1 MDLKLSNNWVS
12 IIIPTYNRA
21 HLIGETLDSIIAQS
35 YKNWECIVVDDGST
49 DNTATLITDYIKKDN
64 RFQYH
69 QRPVDRKKGANACR
83 NYGFELS
90 KGEYIKWFDSDD
102 IMHPDFLEKQVEVLE
117 NNSDLDFCA
126 SQSLTFYKD
135 SADQTKNEANRNP
148 KHSLVLSYLV
158 KNHFFFTGAPL
169 WRKEYFYQKE
179 LFDENLTDSHE
190 SDFHFRMLLY
200 FPKYIYLKNFLFSI
214 RRGNESITQNIENK
228 KASLDSKIIFFSKA
242 RKLVNEHYVEDKDLI
257 NEYLTFR
264 ISIAIYELCMFNS
277 RLEILTQNKR
287 NIRVLIFQKGIK
299 TKSRIKLSIG
309 FVLLLFLGKGYSFL
323 KENLN
328 IREEIIN

>member
-1 MDLKLSNNWVS
+1 MNPLIS

-21 HLIGETLDSIIAQS
+21 YLIAETLESIIAQNH
-35 YKNWECIVVDDGST
+35 KNWECLIVDDGST
-49 DNTATLITDYIKKDN
+49 DDTATLIANYIKKDN

-90 KGEYIKWFDSDD
+90 KGEYVKWFDSDD

-117 NNSDLDFCA
+117 NNNELNFCA
-126 SQSLTFYKD
+126 SQSLTFHKD
-135 SADQTKNEANRNP
+135 SEIRTKNGANRNP
-148 KHSLVLSYLV
+148 KHSLILSYLV
-158 KNHFFFTGAPL
+158 KNHYFFTGAPL
-169 WRKEYFYQKE
+169 WRKEYFHQKD
-179 LFDENLTDSHE
+179 LFDENLSDSHE

-200 FPKYIYLKNFLFSI
+200 FPKYIYTNDFLFSI

-228 KASLDSKIIFFSKA
+228 KSSLDSKIIFFSKA
-242 RKLVNEHYVEDKDLI
+242 RKLINEQHVEDKDLI
-257 NEYLTFR
+257 NKYLTFR
-264 ISIAIYELCMFNS
+264 ISNAIYELCIFNS
-277 RLEILTQNKR
+277 RLEILKKNKR
-287 NIRVLIFQKGIK
+287 KIVDLIFQKKIE
-299 TKSRIKLSIG
+299 TVSRINLCIG

-323 KENLN
+323 KGDLN